1 MEAELDQP
9 LLTTP
14 PRPTLRAF
22 FFGDD
27 GLRAGW
33 SFLLFVIFFG
43 LLVVSAHSAMLRLHL
58 ITPAAAKAATTEM
71 TPRTAVIGEAVSFAA
86 LALAAFFMSLIE
98 RRPFGR
104 YGLTATRALPDFAIG
119 LLWGI
124 TTLSV
129 LIGCLLATHTIAFSG
144 LALHGTIAFSYAAK
158 WAVVFL
164 LVGLFEEFLFRGYFQ
179 YTVSRGVA
187 GIARA
192 MDAQNRHTHLIGF
205 LVAAFI
211 FSIVFFTLA
220 HIGNQGETFEG
231 IFAVA
236 LAGAVFAFSL
246 WRTGSLWWAIGF
258 HTSWDWAQ
266 SYLYGTPDSGNL
278 AAGHLLISHP
288 QGSAFLSGGSAGPEG
303 SIFVIPTLLLTAA
316 IIHFTLPRRDYPL
329 TPDQSPLSTP
339 RERLD

>member
-9 LLTTP
+9 ILSTP
-14 PRPTLRAF
+14 PRPTLRRLF
-22 FFGDD
+22 LGDD

-33 SFLLFVIFFG
+33 SLLLFVIMFG
-43 LLVVSAHSAMLRLHL
+43 VLIAGAHSAMLRLHL
-58 ITPAAAKAATTEM
+58 IHPTAANAANAEM
-71 TPRTAVIGEAVSFAA
+71 TPRRTVVGEAVGFAA

-104 YGLTATRALPDFAIG
+104 YGLTATRALPDFAMG
-119 LLWGI
+119 LLWGM
-124 TTLSV
+124 TMLSV
-129 LIGCLLATHTIAFSG
+129 LIGCLLATHTIVFAG
-144 LALHGTIAFSYAAK
+144 LALHGPLAFTFAAK
-158 WAVVFL
+158 WALVFL
-164 LVGLFEEFLFRGYFQ
+164 LVGLFEEFLFRGYIQ

-187 GIARA
+187 GITRA
-192 MDAQNRHTHLIGF
+192 MDIHNRHAHLIGF

-236 LAGAVFAFSL
+236 LAGATFAFSL
-246 WRTGSLWWAIGF
+246 WRTGTLWWAIGF

-278 AAGHLLISHP
+278 AAGHLLISHH

-303 SIFVIPTLLLTAA
+303 SIFVIPTLLLTAL
-316 IIHFTLPRRDYPL
+316 IIHFTLPRRTYPL
-329 TPDQSPLSTP
+329 TPDQS
-339 RERLD
+339 R

>member
-1 MEAELDQP
+1 MEAQLDQP
-9 LLTTP
+9 ILSTP
-14 PRPTLRAF
+14 PRPTLRRLF
-22 FFGDD
+22 LGDD

-33 SFLLFVIFFG
+33 SVLLFLIMFG
-43 LLVVSAHSAMLRLHL
+43 VLIAGAHSAMLRLHL
-58 ITPAAAKAATTEM
+58 IHPTAAKAATAEM
-71 TPRTAVIGEAVSFAA
+71 TPRAAVIGEAAGFSA
-86 LALAAFFMSLIE
+86 LAIAAFFMSLIE
-98 RRPFGR
+98 RRPFAR
-104 YGLTATRALPDFAIG
+104 YGLTATRTLPDFAIG

-124 TTLSV
+124 TMLSI

-144 LALHGTIAFSYAAK
+144 LALHGPLAFTYAVK
-158 WAVVFL
+158 WALVFL
-164 LVGLFEEFLFRGYFQ
+164 LVGLFEEFLFRGYLQ

-187 GIARA
+187 GITRA
-192 MDAQNRHTHLIGF
+192 MDTHNRHAHLISF

-220 HIGNQGETFEG
+220 HIGNHGETFEG

-278 AAGHLLISHP
+278 AVGHLLISHP

-316 IIHFTLPRRDYPL
+316 IIHFTLPRRIYSL
-329 TPDQSPLSTP
+329 TPDQSPQNTS
-339 RERLD
+339 E